1 MFVKFIQQYKHALLY
16 GLSLAAVLVLLQVVE
31 YRFLLISN
39 SFEIYIATIA
49 ILFTVLGVWLAS
61 RLMRP
66 KVETQ
71 VQTIIVE
78 KEVHVLAARAKEVN
92 EAERVKSGLSAREL
106 EVLAL
111 MAEGLSNQEI
121 ADRLFVS
128 LNTVKTHTSK
138 LFEKLDVKRRT
149 QAVGKAKELNIIN

>member
-1 MFVKFIQQYKHALLY
+1 MFLKFIQRYRHALLY

-49 ILFTVLGVWLAS
+49 ILFTILGVWLAS

-71 VQTIIVE
+71 VETIIVE
-78 KEVHVLAARAKEVN
+78 KEVHVVATPAKEVN
-92 EAERVKSGLSAREL
+92 EAERVKLGLSAREL

-121 ADRLFVS
+121 AERLFVS
-128 LNTVKTHTSK
+128 LNTVKTHTSN

-149 QAVGKAKELNIIN
+149 QAVGKAKELHIIN

>member
-1 MFVKFIQQYKHALLY
+1 MFLKFIQRYRHVFLY

-39 SFEIYIATIA
+39 SFEIYITTIA
-49 ILFTVLGVWLAS
+49 ILFTILGVWLAS

-66 KVETQ
+66 KVDTQ
-71 VQTIIVE
+71 VETIIVE
-78 KEVHVLAARAKEVN
+78 KEVPVVAAPAKEVN
-92 EAERVKSGLSAREL
+92 EAERVKLGLSAREL
-106 EVLAL
+106 QVLAL

-121 ADRLFVS
+121 AERLFVS

-149 QAVGKAKELNIIN
+149 QAVGKAKQLNIIS